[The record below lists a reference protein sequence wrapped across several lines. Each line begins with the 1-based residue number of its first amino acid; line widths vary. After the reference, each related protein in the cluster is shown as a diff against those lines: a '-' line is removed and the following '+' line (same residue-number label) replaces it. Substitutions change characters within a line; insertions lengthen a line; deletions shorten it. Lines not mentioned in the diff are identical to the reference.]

1 VQLRRD
7 EKMKVPVDR
16 IHLDALKEYGRQIEE
31 RRHSSRWSYL
41 DIAQKMS
48 VSVAAVGQIER
59 GEPGPSPT
67 DLERV
72 GEFLGFPI
80 DTFDK
85 ILRRLRIQDAGARGG
100 NVVELSQHRK

>member
-1 VQLRRD
+1 
-7 EKMKVPVDR
+7 MNVPVD
-16 IHLDALKEYGRQIEE
+16 HVYLDALKEYGRQIEG

-41 DIAQKMS
+41 DVAQKTSMPIS
-48 VSVAAVGQIER
+48 VVGQIER

-67 DLERV
+67 DRERV
-72 GEFLGFPI
+72 GEFFGFPI

-85 ILRRLRIQDAGARGG
+85 ILRRLRNQEAGTRGG